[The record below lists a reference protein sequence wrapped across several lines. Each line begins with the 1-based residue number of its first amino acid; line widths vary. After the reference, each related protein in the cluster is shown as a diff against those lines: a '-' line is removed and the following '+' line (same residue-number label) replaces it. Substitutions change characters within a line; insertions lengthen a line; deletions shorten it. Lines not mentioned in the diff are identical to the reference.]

1 MPIDW
6 IFSELP
12 SKPKK
17 SMHAW
22 TPYCSCLSEVVYA
35 PSLPELSLPAALA
48 DLQLPDVLSPDF
60 SFSGAFPFDWRSSG
74 ARTVPFRFSETQ
86 CLAQCLNHAEGA
98 CWVGKRFDL
107 MNPQLNRQMW
117 VICAFVEYP
126 GSRWG
131 LIWEEYSANELR
143 GSISGCASEST
154 CFKMH
159 GIEIHRLLC
168 DVFIPHSSAQIY
180 HVPSLGHT

>member
-17 SMHAW
+17 SMNAW
-22 TPYCSCLSEVVYA
+22 TPYRSCLSEVVYA

-48 DLQLPDVLSPDF
+48 HLQLPDVLSPDF

-86 CLAQCLNHAEGA
+86 VPGTVPQSCRGA
-98 CWVGKRFDL
+98 HWV
-107 MNPQLNRQMW
+107 P
-117 VICAFVEYP
+117 VELEND
-126 GSRWG
+126 
-131 LIWEEYSANELR
+131 LIWWIHSWIARCGSFVRLWNTQGADGGWFEKDTVQMSSEAVFQVVLLSQLALR
-143 GSISGCASEST
+143 C
-154 CFKMH
+154 MD
-159 GIEIHRLLC
+159 R
-168 DVFIPHSSAQIY
+168 DP
-180 HVPSLGHT
+180 